1 MGEVGLNLQGKMNQF
16 AADLSTNL
24 ASQKEVEGNIQ
35 YAEWEKYAAKNSF
48 FCFFKNNHQN
58 LFNLHRK
65 KLKISEHKM
74 PFSSIIIAKIYF
86 MFLIFFKLEFN
97 L

>member
-1 MGEVGLNLQGKMNQF
+1 MGEVVLNLQGKMNQF

-48 FCFFKNNHQN
+48 FSKAVIQDREKDFPRQ
-58 LFNLHRK
+58 
-65 KLKISEHKM
+65 
-74 PFSSIIIAKIYF
+74 AKY
-86 MFLIFFKLEFN
+86 KGVHDH
-97 L
+97 